1 MQSIRTTQ
9 RQGTDFPEFRID
21 VQFIEGSAGE
31 ELQNNLVSTV
41 RTLLRWASRKTS
53 DGTAS
58 SGEAA

>member
-1 MQSIRTTQ
+1 MSNTRITQ
-9 RQGTDFPEFRID
+9 QHGTDFPEFRVD

-41 RTLLRWASRKTS
+41 RSLLRWASRETS

-58 SGEAA
+58 NREAA